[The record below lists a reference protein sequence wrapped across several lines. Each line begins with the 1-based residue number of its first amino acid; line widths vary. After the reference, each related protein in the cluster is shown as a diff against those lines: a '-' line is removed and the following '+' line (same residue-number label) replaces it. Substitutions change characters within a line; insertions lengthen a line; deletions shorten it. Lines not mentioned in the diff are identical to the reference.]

1 MSNKFTFLEQME
13 ENTQLSL
20 IYPFHINHNKLLG
33 NDFYNENYPNTY
45 HSHSFEEVLQKA
57 YREPKAFYLTK
68 EDKKYYSLQEID
80 FINKVINYE
89 IDKIDKGMKL
99 VNIELAEETIEYIN
113 QYKLEHNIT
122 FEKAIND
129 ILKKMIQE
137 QKK

>member
-20 IYPFHINHNKLLG
+20 IYPFHIKHNKLLG

-89 IDKIDKGMKL
+89 IDKIDKGMEL

-113 QYKLEHNIT
+113 QYKLEHNLT
-122 FEKAIND
+122 FEEAIND